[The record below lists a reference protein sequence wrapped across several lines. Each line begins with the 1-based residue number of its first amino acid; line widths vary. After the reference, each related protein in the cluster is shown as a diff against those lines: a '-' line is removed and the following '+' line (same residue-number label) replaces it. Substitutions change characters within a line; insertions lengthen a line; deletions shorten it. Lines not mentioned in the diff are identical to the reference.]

1 MAARNN
7 SSPDDETVALER
19 ARVTA
24 VTWND
29 AGYPA
34 RLKEIADPP
43 AALFYKGTLL
53 PSDERS
59 VAIVGTRS
67 PTTYGREAAAL
78 LSLELAQA
86 GLTVVSGLALS
97 IDGVAQRAALAG
109 GLDRVYPKDHTGLF
123 AQIQEMGAVVSEQPL
138 GVRPD
143 PRSFPWRNRLIS
155 GLSLGSVVIEA
166 AEGSGAG
173 HTVYYALEQDR
184 EVFWVPGSIISPTRD
199 FTNRMIKEGAK
210 LAMGITDIL
219 E

>member
-1 MAARNN
+1 
-7 SSPDDETVALER
+7 
-19 ARVTA
+19 
-24 VTWND
+24 
-29 AGYPA
+29 
-34 RLKEIADPP
+34 
-43 AALFYKGTLL
+43 
-53 PSDERS
+53 
-59 VAIVGTRS
+59 
-67 PTTYGREAAAL
+67 
-78 LSLELAQA
+78 
-86 GLTVVSGLALS
+86 
-97 IDGVAQRAALAG
+97 
-109 GLDRVYPKDHTGLF
+109 
-123 AQIQEMGAVVSEQPL
+123 MGAVVSEQSL